1 MVYDGIARTKNQGTP
16 SCLSFR
22 PPSSPWLKSRSSDR
36 FRSEAIVRQKW
47 YEKGAMARILRVR
60 LDSRPNTGTA
70 SLNGTRSFLPV
81 PSLLL
86 LLLLENLS
94 FPPTL
99 FLLDHHQSLYIGG
112 FSPPHRFIRKLSLPT
127 ADSAFRLTA
136 RILSFPRW
144 WRPTCRC
151 HPMWSTVNVHLI
163 FSNLSHPHIDSQ
175 KCGFS

>member
-1 MVYDGIARTKNQGTP
+1 MVYDGIDRTKNQGTP

-60 LDSRPNTGTA
+60 LDSRPNTRTA

-86 LLLLENLS
+86 LSLVSCLWRVENQS

-99 FLLDHHQSLYIGG
+99 FFSITINPSTLG
-112 FSPPHRFIRKLSLPT
+112 FSPLLIGSFASYRYRPLILPSGSQHGYCPSRDGGGLLVDVTLCGLLLMYTLSSPT
-127 ADSAFRLTA
+127 SVILT
-136 RILSFPRW
+136 
-144 WRPTCRC
+144 
-151 HPMWSTVNVHLI
+151 
-163 FSNLSHPHIDSQ
+163 
-175 KCGFS
+175 